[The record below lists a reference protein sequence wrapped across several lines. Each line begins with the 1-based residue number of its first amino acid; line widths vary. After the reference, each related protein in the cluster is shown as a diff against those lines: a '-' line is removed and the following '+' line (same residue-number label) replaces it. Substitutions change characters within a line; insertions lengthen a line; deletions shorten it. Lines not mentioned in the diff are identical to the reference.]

1 MKFRNLLLMALAAFS
16 LTFAACEKDDGVG
29 VEDDGTEETPGGE
42 DPTPDDPDE
51 VTFAISV
58 SDITA
63 TGATVS
69 VVPSDATVTYYFAAI
84 EKSTFDSYS
93 DAQTFATEYIAEVKS
108 YVELLGY
115 EFSDLLS
122 QGNDSYSY
130 AGTFTAST
138 EYYAFAVGVD
148 TDGTVTTDVATEA
161 FTTGEAV
168 ASDNTFTV
176 TENLG
181 YITITPSNN
190 DPYVWTISE
199 AEGLDSFTEEELISA
214 VISDLGAD
222 ITSYMA
228 TGTDSYDYSSVL
240 TNGVEYAV
248 IVFGYDGGPTTGLTL
263 YRFTYKGESGGD
275 VTLEDTNL
283 TGDVDFSTADA
294 CVAEYYGD
302 WYGSGTGNWYV
313 TLMNSTTEDC
323 IATEYFTELSAGTD
337 PTGSFTITT
346 ETTTDAGTAIRGYM
360 DDYSLYGSCYL
371 ADGGYTYATLVEGS
385 VTITKNA
392 DDTYTVVVDTKD
404 SAGNKVTCNYTGA
417 LDIYDS
423 SDYASLPSTK
433 SIVPFKDR
441 KSKIV
446 SSMKQQ
452 RKINTVKALDLREKV
467 LLR

>member
-1 MKFRNLLLMALAAFS
+1 MALAAFS
-16 LTFAACEKDDGVG
+16 LTFAACEPTEEPV
-29 VEDDGTEETPGGE
+29 VDDGTEEVPGG
-42 DPTPDDPDE
+42 DDTTPDDPAE

-93 DAQTFATEYIAEVKS
+93 DAQTFATEYIADVKS

-115 EFSDLLS
+115 ELSDMLS

-181 YITITPSNN
+181 YITITPTNN

-263 YRFTYKGESGGD
+263 YRFTYKGESGGGSSMG
-275 VTLEDTNL
+275 DTNL
-283 TGDVDFSTADA
+283 TGDVDFTTADV
-294 CVAEYYGD
+294 CTAEYYGD
-302 WYGSGTGNWYV
+302 YYGSGTGNWYV
-313 TLMNSTTEDC
+313 TLKNSTTKDC

-360 DDYSLYGSCYL
+360 DYEGYMYGSCYL
-371 ADGGYTYATLVEGS
+371 ADGGYTYATLVEGTF
-385 VTITKNA
+385 TITKNA
-392 DDTYTVVVDTKD
+392 DETYTVVVDTKD
-404 SAGNKVTCNYTGA
+404 SAGNKVTCNYKGA
-417 LDIYDS
+417 VDVSDY

-441 KSKIV
+441 KSMIV